1 MKAELSVKQA
11 VFDAL
16 LSAKEDEIIIAF
28 GSLSYLSE
36 VTDALKET
44 IHDR

>member
-1 MKAELSVKQA
+1 MQAEPSVKQA
-11 VFDAL
+11 VFDVL
-16 LSAKEDEIIIAF
+16 RSAEEEEIIVAF

-36 VTDALKET
+36 VTGALKET